1 MMKRGQHV
9 YCAGSAL
16 FVAAAMLI
24 AACAGPKAF
33 NYGNADTGFNLAYR
47 AAKGQTLKYQMVN
60 ETRASQEMMGQE
72 MELTSTQNLGWTL
85 RSLGS
90 SPEGNVRW
98 QITFDQMLTT
108 GKGPQGEFSVDGKE
122 LVGKSAELVTAPN
135 GRVVA
140 KVGFDKLPKV
150 NVMGQEVELSH
161 QFREFLAPLPAKAV
175 KLGDTWEETRTDT
188 VKQSGLDL
196 VISSKTV
203 YTLAEQ
209 LTHEGVE
216 CLKVKSQGSFTV
228 GGEGSQMGANISFE
242 GEGEEHGHFLFA
254 YKTGTLVEVKSDRLM
269 EGTAAVSG
277 PVDMTIPMN
286 QEVKSNLRL
295 VK

>member
-1 MMKRGQHV
+1 MMKRGQCV
-9 YCAGSAL
+9 LCVGSAL
-16 FVAAAMLI
+16 LVAVAMLI

-47 AAKGQTLKYQMVN
+47 AAKGQTLKYQMTN
-60 ETRASQEMMGQE
+60 ETRQSQEMMGQE
-72 MELTSTQNLGWTL
+72 MEVTSTQNLGWTL
-85 RSLGS
+85 RSLGP

-108 GKGPQGEFSVDGKE
+108 GKGPQGEFTIDGKE

-140 KVGFDKLPKV
+140 KVGFDKLPKM
-150 NVMGQEVELSH
+150 NIMGQEVELAN
-161 QFREFLAPLPAKAV
+161 QFRQFLAPLPGKAV

-188 VKQSGLDL
+188 VKQSGLDV
-196 VISSKTV
+196 VISSKTL
-203 YTLAEQ
+203 YMLAEQ

-216 CLKVKSQGSFTV
+216 CLKVKTQGSFTV
-228 GGEGSQMGANISFE
+228 SGEGSQMGANISFE
-242 GEGEEHGHFLFA
+242 GEGEENGHFLFA
-254 YKTGTLVEVKSDRLM
+254 YRTGTLLEVKSDRLM

-277 PVDMTIPMN
+277 PVDMAIPMT
-286 QEVKSNLRL
+286 QEVKSTLRL